1 MTERTYKNW
10 QWYPILRRPLTPG
23 FLEGL
28 KGYNPLVLATQFSV
42 QVDLVVKEPIDAQS
56 VEKALLAAL
65 ATKEFGLIGMAVVAA
80 RAVVAPPVESAP
92 ESA

>member
-1 MTERTYKNW
+1 VTRA
-10 QWYPILRRPLTPG
+10 IASLG
-23 FLEGL
+23 FLAGL
-28 KGYNPLVLATQFSV
+28 RGYNPLVLATQFSV

-65 ATKEFGLIGMAVVAA
+65 VTKEFGLIGMAMVTAQ
-80 RAVVAPPVESAP
+80 AVVPPPVESTQ

>member
-1 MTERTYKNW
+1 MTRT
-10 QWYPILRRPLTPG
+10 ISSLG
-23 FLEGL
+23 FLAGL
-28 KGYNPLVLATQFSV
+28 RGYNPLVLATQFSV

-65 ATKEFGLIGMAVVAA
+65 ATKEFGLIGMAMVTAQ
-80 RAVVAPPVESAP
+80 AVVPPPVESTQ